1 MRMSR
6 QAESEREAKAKLALI
21 EEKLNKAKE
30 AREAKEL
37 KAKLHNE
44 KVQETVEKV
53 TQEQIMT

>member
-1 MRMSR
+1 MSL
-6 QAESEREAKAKLALI
+6 QAESERESKAKLALI

-37 KAKLHNE
+37 KARLHNE

-53 TQEQIMT
+53 T